1 MNVARVT
8 PRWWLALLWLAFA
21 YLMVLR
27 LWYDLVVPP
36 RGDEAY
42 YWMWGQH
49 LSWSYFDHPP
59 LDGWLQGLVAAVFG
73 WSNLSVRLLTW
84 LTLAGTLGI
93 LWLWS
98 KVLSPAD
105 RAGWFWQT
113 AVLYLAIPI
122 IFTMSSFAYHD
133 HLLIFLVVATAYVFH
148 GFARDWENGVRS
160 WPKL

>member
-1 MNVARVT
+1 PRWKIVLLQLVVLYLLGLKLWFGIAVT
-8 PRWWLALLWLAFA
+8 P
-21 YLMVLR
+21 M
-27 LWYDLVVPP
+27 
-36 RGDEAY
+36 GDEAY

-84 LTLAGTLGI
+84 LTLAGTLAV

-98 KVLSPAD
+98 ELLAPSD
-105 RAGWFWQT
+105 RVGWFWQT

-122 IFTMSSFAYHD
+122 IFTLSSFAY
-133 HLLIFLVVATAYVFH
+133 
-148 GFARDWENGVRS
+148 
-160 WPKL
+160 